1 MLTKTLTPLLLL
13 TTTLAFTAA
22 LPTDSTTNNHPPP
35 QCGTCNP
42 LSGQNTCHQ
51 TTSCI
56 STGKT
61 FHCACR
67 AGYKV
72 NGADPRDISRHFRLP
87 FKDYEFLV
95 FADPGEVCDELCDDW
110 MLPPPKL
117 CSEVKVQEHCKL

>member
-1 MLTKTLTPLLLL
+1 MLTKTLTPILLL
-13 TTTLAFTAA
+13 TSLAAA
-22 LPTDSTTNNHPPP
+22 AAVPNPAPGHHPPP

-42 LSGQNTCHQ
+42 LSGQNTCHFS
-51 TTSCI
+51 TSCI

-72 NGADPRDISRHFRLP
+72 NGARPGDISRHFRLP

-95 FADPGEVCDELCDDW
+95 FADPGEECNEMCDDW

-117 CSEVKVQEHCKL
+117 CSEVKLQKHCDV